1 MNIKLRNFLFN
12 NKVYIHSGE
21 NFDIYVEDESKGIHT
36 STAEFHVNLKKT
48 STFKLEKFIMN
59 KMKKRILTGDRPTG
73 KLHLGHYVGS
83 LKNRVKLQHEYETF
97 IMVADVQA
105 LTDNFEHP
113 EKLGENIREVVL
125 DYLSVGIDPEI
136 STIFVQSQIPEI
148 AELTVFFM
156 NLVTL
161 ARLERNPTVK
171 DEMKQKGFGANV
183 PLGFLAYPVS
193 QAADITFLKADLVP
207 VGVDQVPMIEQTRE
221 IARKFNDLYGKV
233 LVEPEAL
240 VGEVE
245 RLPGTD
251 GKAKMS
257 KSLGNVINLS
267 DDSATVRKQVM
278 SMYTDPGR
286 IHGDEPGKVEGNPV
300 FTYLDSFGED
310 GDRGKIEDL
319 KIKYEKG
326 TVKDVEVKE
335 FLVTVLEEFLKP
347 IRKRRAEFESQPDL
361 VERILKEGK
370 NRASEEA
377 QKTLAEVK
385 RAMKVNYF

>member
-1 MNIKLRNFLFN
+1 
-12 NKVYIHSGE
+12 
-21 NFDIYVEDESKGIHT
+21 
-36 STAEFHVNLKKT
+36 
-48 STFKLEKFIMN
+48 
-59 KMKKRILTGDRPTG
+59 MKKRILTGDRPTG
-73 KLHLGHYVGS
+73 RLHLGHYVGS
-83 LKNRVKLQHEYETF
+83 LKNRVKLQDEYETY

-136 STIFVQSQIPEI
+136 STIFIQSQVPQI
-148 AELTVFFM
+148 AELTVFYM
-156 NLVTL
+156 NLVSL

-171 DEMKQKGFGANV
+171 DEMKQKGYGTNV

-221 IARKFNDLYGKV
+221 IVRKFNELYPSTNSGQAAV

-267 DDSATVRKQVM
+267 DDSETVRKQVM
-278 SMYTDPGR
+278 GMYTDPLR
-286 IHGDEPGKVEGNPV
+286 IHGNEPGDIKNNPV
-300 FTYLDSFGED
+300 FIYLDAFGFEKHK
-310 GDRGKIEDL
+310 GKIKEF
-319 KIKYEKG
+319 KERYRQG

-335 FLVTVLEEFLKP
+335 LLIGVLEGFLEP
-347 IRKRRAEFESQPDL
+347 IRKRRVEFERQPGL
-361 VERILKEGK
+361 VEKILKEGTDK
-370 NRASEEA
+370 VRGEA
-377 QKTLAEVK
+377 EKTLKDVK
-385 RAMKVNYF
+385 RAMKIDYY